1 LISGDPQPESFE
13 DLLGR
18 LEKTVEQLA
27 EGTAPLDELVTAH
40 EQAGRLLAQAQ
51 ERLAALKLKAE
62 ALSAQ
67 LRP

>member
-1 LISGDPQPESFE
+1 MISGDPQPESFE

>member
-1 LISGDPQPESFE
+1 MTADDHKPESFE
-13 DLLGR
+13 DLLAR

-27 EGTAPLDELVTAH
+27 EGTAPLDELVSAH

-62 ALSAQ
+62 ALSSQ

>member
-1 LISGDPQPESFE
+1 MTAADPRPESFE
-13 DLLGR
+13 DILAK
-18 LEKTVEQLA
+18 LEKTVGQLA
-27 EGTAPLDELVTAH
+27 EGTAPLDELVSAH
-40 EQAGRLLAQAQ
+40 EQAGRLLAEAQ

>member
-1 LISGDPQPESFE
+1 MTAASPQPESFE
-13 DLLGR
+13 DLLAR

-27 EGTAPLDELVTAH
+27 EGTAPLDELVSAH

-51 ERLAALKLKAE
+51 ERLAGLKLKAE
-62 ALSAQ
+62 ALSSQ

>member
-1 LISGDPQPESFE
+1 LTADSPQPESFE
-13 DLLGR
+13 GLLGR

-27 EGTAPLDELVTAH
+27 EGTAPLDELVSAH

-62 ALSAQ
+62 ALSSE

>member
-1 LISGDPQPESFE
+1 LTSGDPKAESFE
-13 DLLGR
+13 DLLAR

-27 EGTAPLDELVTAH
+27 EGTAPLDELVSAH
-40 EQAGRLLAQAQ
+40 EQAGRLLAEAQ
-51 ERLAALKLKAE
+51 ERMAALRLKAE

>member
-1 LISGDPQPESFE
+1 LTAGDPKPESFE
-13 DLLGR
+13 DLLAR

-27 EGTAPLDELVTAH
+27 EGSAPLDELVSAH

-51 ERLAALKLKAE
+51 VRLAVLKLKAE